1 MSELPGVLA
10 VALDNTAGLFSLSA
24 DTLAVLFFAL
34 QYAENLEN
42 WKDFPDEQLS
52 TTDIDDIERLV
63 GVATYEV
70 LNMIDP
76 TPIGT
81 LAMFAG
87 PGVPSKWLTCTGDAI
102 SRTTYADLFD
112 VIGTTWGN
120 GNGTTTFNIP
130 DLKDRIPMGV
140 LGSIVPDVADSA
152 GSSTH
157 TLTTAEMPTHNHGV
171 TDPGHVHSI
180 TDPGHTHSP
189 LSPFTSFTGARPSGG
204 GNAVAGT
211 QLSGMANTASN
222 TTGISVVSHT
232 TGISTNNNGSGDSHS
247 ILNPVAGVHFMIYTG
262 VP

>member
-120 GNGTTTFNIP
+120 GDGTTTFNIP
-130 DLKDRIPMGV
+130 NLKDRIPMGV
-140 LGSIVPDVADSA
+140 LGSIVPDVADTA
-152 GSSTH
+152 GASTH
-157 TLTTAEMPTHNHGV
+157 TLTTSEMPTHNHAV
-171 TDPGHVHSI
+171 TDPGHVHRERQFA
-180 TDPGHTHSP
+180 GAN
-189 LSPFTSFTGARPSGG
+189 SFIAG
-204 GNAVAGT
+204 VAGGANGT
-211 QLSGMANTASN
+211 IPNGTNTTNTAALNTGSG
-222 TTGISVVSHT
+222 TTGIT
-232 TGISTNNNGSGDSHS
+232 IDNAGSGNPHS